1 MVGIPI
7 AITSSAVGLKICVIP
22 EATKKYK
29 SIIEKWK
36 RSMIKQ
42 YCYRNQIYIA
52 FLTYIEF
59 LTSKALIDSV
69 ISHDEFVLINNVLKE
84 YNEMKEGITIK
95 RLNQFIEDFGLFIK
109 QCYHTI
115 AWSAEKTQKV
125 KSKSCKD
132 KRRKNDIVIK
142 LSNMW

>member
-1 MVGIPI
+1 M
-7 AITSSAVGLKICVIP
+7 
-22 EATKKYK
+22 
-29 SIIEKWK
+29 
-36 RSMIKQ
+36 KQ
-42 YCYRNQIYIA
+42 YCYQNQIYIA

-69 ISHDEFVLINNVLKE
+69 ISHHEFVLINNVLKE

-115 AWSAEKTQKV
+115 V
-125 KSKSCKD
+125 
-132 KRRKNDIVIK
+132 
-142 LSNMW
+142 

>member
-1 MVGIPI
+1 
-7 AITSSAVGLKICVIP
+7 
-22 EATKKYK
+22 
-29 SIIEKWK
+29 
-36 RSMIKQ
+36 MIKQ
-42 YCYRNQIYIA
+42 YCYQNQIYIA

-115 AWSAEKTQKV
+115 V
-125 KSKSCKD
+125 
-132 KRRKNDIVIK
+132 
-142 LSNMW
+142 

>member
-29 SIIEKWK
+29 SIIEKWN

-42 YCYRNQIYIA
+42 YCYQNQIYIA

-69 ISHDEFVLINNVLKE
+69 ISHDEFVLIHNILKE
-84 YNEMKEGITIK
+84 YNEMK
-95 RLNQFIEDFGLFIK
+95 
-109 QCYHTI
+109 
-115 AWSAEKTQKV
+115 QK
-125 KSKSCKD
+125 
-132 KRRKNDIVIK
+132 
-142 LSNMW
+142 